1 MSTLFNDSTG
11 LSANN
16 AVDGNINGN
25 DVSSLAHTQFE
36 EHPYFQLD
44 LEFLACIT
52 NIRLWNRTDAS
63 DDMSLP
69 VDYYSRRLFPCV
81 IMISQQP
88 FRTDL
93 RGKDGLAASM
103 SQSVAHVRF
112 TEDTQMSNWDVPKFT
127 EGRYV
132 RLQLER
138 STFLHFAQIEVFGH
152 DDMSHAYTSI
162 SSCSAGKFVTAV
174 VIDGMDRNGMEAAF
188 KRAIAADWY
197 NAEILRQFSTYV
209 DEYSKEDYS
218 LFNKDARCLLCD
230 CNKECDVCSLKSRFR
245 DDVQHIVD
253 GNHPYR
259 LRDLEA
265 LLLSAKNVECS
276 NKN

>member
-11 LSANN
+11 LLANN

-36 EHPYFQLD
+36 EHPYFHLD

-52 NIRLWNRTDAS
+52 NIRLWNRTDTS
-63 DDMSLP
+63 DDVSLP

-93 RGKDGLAASM
+93 RGKEALDASM
-103 SQSVAHVRF
+103 SQSVAHIRF

-132 RLQLER
+132 RLQLES

-174 VIDGMDRNGMEAAF
+174 VIDGMDRNGMDAAF
-188 KRAIAADWY
+188 KRAISADWY
-197 NAEILRQFSTYV
+197 NAEILRQFSTYA
-209 DEYSKEDYS
+209 DKYSKES

-230 CNKECDVCSLKSRFR
+230 CNKECDICTLKSRFR
-245 DDVQHIVD
+245 DDVQHIAD

-265 LLLSAKNVECS
+265 LLLSPKNVDCS
-276 NKN
+276 SNN